1 MVTASAERSGRG
13 GSKRN
18 PYGAS
23 RKIVSLGQKMLL
35 ERPERVGDIAASAG
49 VSSGLVSRWRR
60 GDRVPSLDVRR
71 ALEASFGIPAES
83 WDLAPCA
90 SLPDAAPE
98 SAGRAPSSKQ
108 KAQAASAPEG
118 AEVET
123 AAAPRSAL
131 TGYVSKVD
139 AQIRML
145 EELQGSGDL
154 STGELVRVADSITKL
169 LTLKGNEE
177 KRIAA
182 MRSELEKEYEHLA
195 VQEAPFIRRYTDRIL
210 EALRP
215 HPEALRD
222 VIESI
227 GGGDAD

>member
-1 MVTASAERSGRG
+1 MVSASAERVGRR

-18 PYGAS
+18 PYGSS
-23 RKIVSLGQKMLL
+23 RKIVSLGQKILI
-35 ERPERVGDIAASAG
+35 ERPEKVGDIAASVG

-60 GDRVPSLDVRR
+60 GDRVPSLDARR

-83 WDLAPCA
+83 WDLAP
-90 SLPDAAPE
+90 DAAPE

-108 KAQAASAPEG
+108 KVKVASAPED
-118 AEVET
+118 AEDET
-123 AAAPRSAL
+123 SAAPGSAL